1 LNIQNISILTDKRK
15 FNGGSRAVVRPD
27 DKRLMTKSEM
37 QDTYERLKPF
47 LPEAILQLEA
57 AMQAGEKWAIELW
70 FKYFFGMPRQTIDQ
84 HISIEKPIF
93 NSLDLDVSKDDGSE

>member
-1 LNIQNISILTDKRK
+1 MDKRK
-15 FNGGSRAVVRPD
+15 FNGGNSTKAVRPD

-93 NSLDLDVSKDDGSE
+93 NSLDLDVPENDGAE

>member
-1 LNIQNISILTDKRK
+1 MDKRK
-15 FNGGSRAVVRPD
+15 LNGGHSTKATRVD

-70 FKYFFGMPRQTIDQ
+70 FKYFFGMPKQTIDQ

-93 NSLDLDVSKDDGSE
+93 NSLDLDVPENNGSE

>member
-1 LNIQNISILTDKRK
+1 MDKRK
-15 FNGGSRAVVRPD
+15 FNGGNSTKAVRPD

-93 NSLDLDVSKDDGSE
+93 NSLDLDVPENNGSE

>member
-1 LNIQNISILTDKRK
+1 MDKRK
-15 FNGGSRAVVRPD
+15 LNGGHSTKATRID

-70 FKYFFGMPRQTIDQ
+70 FKYFFGMPKQTIDQ

-93 NSLDLDVSKDDGSE
+93 NSLDLDVPENNGTE

>member
-1 LNIQNISILTDKRK
+1 MDKRK
-15 FNGGSRAVVRPD
+15 LNGGHSTKAMRPD

-57 AMQAGEKWAIELW
+57 AMESGEKWAIELW
-70 FKYFFGMPRQTIDQ
+70 FKYFFGMPKQTIDQ

-93 NSLDLDVSKDDGSE
+93 NSLDLDVPENDGSD

>member
-1 LNIQNISILTDKRK
+1 MDKRK
-15 FNGGSRAVVRPD
+15 LNGGHSTKATRVD

-93 NSLDLDVSKDDGSE
+93 NSLDLDVSENDSSE

>member
-1 LNIQNISILTDKRK
+1 MDKRK
-15 FNGGSRAVVRPD
+15 LNGGHSTKAIRPD

-70 FKYFFGMPRQTIDQ
+70 FKYFFGMPKQTIDQ

-93 NSLDLDVSKDDGSE
+93 NSLDWDVPTDNSTE

>member
-1 LNIQNISILTDKRK
+1 MDKRK
-15 FNGGSRAVVRPD
+15 LNGGHSTKATRID

-70 FKYFFGMPRQTIDQ
+70 FKYFFGMPKQTIDQ

-93 NSLDLDVSKDDGSE
+93 NSLDLDVPENDSSE

>member
-1 LNIQNISILTDKRK
+1 MDKRK
-15 FNGGSRAVVRPD
+15 FNGGNSTKAVRPD

-70 FKYFFGMPRQTIDQ
+70 FKYFFGMPKQTIDQ

-93 NSLDLDVSKDDGSE
+93 NSLDLDVSKDNGSE

>member
-1 LNIQNISILTDKRK
+1 LFWIEIMDKRK
-15 FNGGSRAVVRPD
+15 FNGGNSTKAVRPD

-70 FKYFFGMPRQTIDQ
+70 FKYFFGMPKQTIDQ

-93 NSLDLDVSKDDGSE
+93 NSLDLDVPENDGSE

>member
-1 LNIQNISILTDKRK
+1 MDKRK
-15 FNGGSRAVVRPD
+15 LNGGHSTKAVRVD

-93 NSLDLDVSKDDGSE
+93 NSLDLDVSENDGAE

>member
-1 LNIQNISILTDKRK
+1 MDKRK
-15 FNGGSRAVVRPD
+15 FNGGNSTKAVRPD

-70 FKYFFGMPRQTIDQ
+70 FKYFFGMPKQTIDQ

-93 NSLDLDVSKDDGSE
+93 NSLDLDVPENNGAE

>member
-1 LNIQNISILTDKRK
+1 MDKRK
-15 FNGGSRAVVRPD
+15 FNGGNSTKAVRPD

-70 FKYFFGMPRQTIDQ
+70 FKYFFGMPKQTIDQ

-93 NSLDLDVSKDDGSE
+93 NSLDLDVPENNSSE

>member
-1 LNIQNISILTDKRK
+1 MDKRK
-15 FNGGSRAVVRPD
+15 LNGGHSTKATRID

-57 AMQAGEKWAIELW
+57 AMQSGEKWAIELW
-70 FKYFFGMPRQTIDQ
+70 FKYFFGMPKQTIDQ

-93 NSLDLDVSKDDGSE
+93 NSLDLDVPTDNSTE

>member
-1 LNIQNISILTDKRK
+1 MDKRK
-15 FNGGSRAVVRPD
+15 LNGGHSTKATRID

-93 NSLDLDVSKDDGSE
+93 NSLDLDVPENNGSE

>member
-1 LNIQNISILTDKRK
+1 MDKRK
-15 FNGGSRAVVRPD
+15 FNGGNSTKAVRPD

-57 AMQAGEKWAIELW
+57 AMRAGEKWAIELW
-70 FKYFFGMPRQTIDQ
+70 FKYFFGMPKQTIDQ

-93 NSLDLDVSKDDGSE
+93 NSLDLDVPENNGSE

>member
-1 LNIQNISILTDKRK
+1 MDKRK
-15 FNGGSRAVVRPD
+15 LNGGHSTKAMRPD

-70 FKYFFGMPRQTIDQ
+70 FKYFFGMPKQTIDQ

-93 NSLDLDVSKDDGSE
+93 NSLDLDVSENDGSE

>member
-1 LNIQNISILTDKRK
+1 MDKRK
-15 FNGGSRAVVRPD
+15 LNGGHSTKAMRPD

-70 FKYFFGMPRQTIDQ
+70 FKYFFGMPKQTIDQ

-93 NSLDLDVSKDDGSE
+93 NSLELDVPENNGTE

>member
-1 LNIQNISILTDKRK
+1 MDKRK
-15 FNGGSRAVVRPD
+15 FNGGNSTKAVRPD

-93 NSLDLDVSKDDGSE
+93 NSLDLDVSENDGAE

>member
-1 LNIQNISILTDKRK
+1 MDKRK
-15 FNGGSRAVVRPD
+15 LNGGHSTKAMRPD

-70 FKYFFGMPRQTIDQ
+70 FKYFFGMPKQTIDQ

-93 NSLDLDVSKDDGSE
+93 NSLDLDVPENNGTE